1 MPPTFGRNNYDYNR
15 GYQDGLKWG
24 VYDYNIFPGPDY
36 DAGFMAGY
44 FEREG
49 RPFTGETYTQREQ
62 ARKQAQYQN
71 NSKYAQTIFGA
82 SNPVTIQATAILK
95 ALAFLVIVAVISSM
109 NSLFDGNKDSNKVQ
123 QNSNYQKE
131 ELVNNENSKR
141 QISADDIVNSQ
152 PIKDTSG
159 DNNKSQTINS
169 NQNIDW
175 NGYMSNV
182 ERRVKSN
189 WIPPKGSGG
198 KIVKTVFKISKN
210 GELLEYKVTQSSGFE
225 SLDKSAID
233 AIRLTAPFQ
242 ALPEGYA
249 GESVSVEFVFDYHK
263 VER

>member
-1 MPPTFGRNNYDYNR
+1 MPHAFGRDNYNYNR

-82 SNPVTIQATAILK
+82 SNPVTIQTTAILK

-109 NSLFDGNKDSNKVQ
+109 TSLFDGDKTSKKVQ

-131 ELVNNENSKR
+131 ELINKKNSRKR
-141 QISADDIVNSQ
+141 ISASDIVGTLPQNDIPKNTQ
-152 PIKDTSG
+152 P
-159 DNNKSQTINS
+159 QTIS
-169 NQNIDW
+169 RNQNIDW
-175 NGYMSNV
+175 KGYMSNV
-182 ERRVKSN
+182 ERRIKLN
-189 WIPPKGSGG
+189 WTPPKGSEG
-198 KIVKTVFKISKN
+198 KIVKTVFKISKD

-225 SLDKSAID
+225 SVDKSAID

-242 ALPEGYA
+242 PLPENYT
-249 GESVSVEFVFDYHK
+249 GESISVEFDFDYHK
-263 VER
+263 VEK

>member
-1 MPPTFGRNNYDYNR
+1 MSPFAFGKNNFDYNR

-71 NSKYAQTIFGA
+71 NSKYAQIIFGA
-82 SNPVTIQATAILK
+82 SNPVTIQTTAILK

-131 ELVNNENSKR
+131 ELLNNENSSR
-141 QISADDIVNSQ
+141 QIANNTANSKPAKNIPDGNQ
-152 PIKDTSG
+152 
-159 DNNKSQTINS
+159 SQANS